1 MVFGQPRMLNKSEI
15 DELIKSSIMEVL
27 ENSEQFDLNSY
38 FIGAESIIESI
49 DIVQI
54 IAFVEDKLEEQGF
67 EGIDFLEKTF
77 ENNNLKFTDF
87 SDLIEKEINS

>member
-1 MVFGQPRMLNKSEI
+1 MLKKSEI
-15 DELIKSSIMEVL
+15 DELIKSTISEIL
-27 ENSEQFDLNSY
+27 EDSEQFDLSSY

-54 IAFVEDKLEEQGF
+54 IASVEDKLEEKGI

-77 ENNNLKFTDF
+77 EHNNLKFTEF
-87 SDLIEKEINS
+87 SDLIEKEIKSLNVSN